1 MTDQT
6 IFNGDDAADLLFQET
21 IARVTR
27 DCISFG
33 ELRCA
38 RVEAALA
45 EPDPFRRNLLT
56 EWATTALISNLTA
69 SLAAL
74 R

>member
-1 MTDQT
+1 MTSQT
-6 IFNGDDAADLLFQET
+6 IFADAEAADLLFQE
-21 IARVTR
+21 ALERVTR

-38 RVEAALA
+38 RVQSALG

-56 EWATTALISNLTA
+56 EWATTALIGNLTA

>member
-1 MTDQT
+1 MTNQT
-6 IFNGDDAADLLFQET
+6 IFADAEAADLLFQDALNRALEE
-21 IARVTR
+21 R
-27 DCISFG
+27 ISFG
-33 ELRCA
+33 DIRCA

-56 EWATTALISNLTA
+56 EWATTALIGNLTA